1 VVWAAVVVRAEVRVP
16 ILPVVVAV
24 RGLVVV
30 RVREAAGLRRD
41 N

>member
-16 ILPVVVAV
+16 ILPVVAV